1 MTVLQ
6 GENRARV
13 AAELYQKYN
22 HEKRVG
28 SCKACGGD
36 RFINYSYNRLGTEY
50 NMSFATVRNLIDEHR
65 KTLPA
70 SPEDVEKCIE
80 DKRTDYRD
88 ADGS

>member
-22 HEKRVG
+22 HEKRV
-28 SCKACGGD
+28 
-36 RFINYSYNRLGTEY
+36 EY

-70 SPEDVEKCIE
+70 SPEDVEKFIE